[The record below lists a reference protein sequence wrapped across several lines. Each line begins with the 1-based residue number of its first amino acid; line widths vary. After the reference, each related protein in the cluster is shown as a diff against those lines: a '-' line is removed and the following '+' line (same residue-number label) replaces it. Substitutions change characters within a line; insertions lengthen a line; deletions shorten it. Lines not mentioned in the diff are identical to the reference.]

1 MKSTAALNGGG
12 LAHEYALPH
21 LHLQS
26 TLEAL
31 TLHRVTLDIQESARC
46 VIELFDRY
54 PLLPGLILKQAENF
68 FGVLSRRRFFE
79 LMSRPFS
86 LEMFSRRSVETLC
99 QYLDVR
105 PWSLPASMAI
115 VSAARQALQ
124 REPEFFY
131 EPIAVD
137 RQSQGVCLLDIHEL
151 FQAQAVIHQLAVEA
165 LQESQYA
172 LLAEKELAQ
181 ITLQS
186 IGDGVITTD
195 ASGRI
200 QSLNQIAEQLTG
212 WTEAQAQGMG
222 LDQVFCCVDEDTHQ
236 PKAHPLTLLLPA
248 EAAPQADTGLLV
260 NQQGQERV
268 VDYSTSPIRDAQGEV
283 HGAVL
288 VLRDITHQRRLA
300 RQLHW
305 QASHDA
311 LTGLT
316 NRTELERLLQETVQQ
331 PPPRSGCHTFCYL
344 DLDRFKIVNDTCG
357 HLAGDELLRQI
368 SEVLQLQ
375 VRASDVVARLGG
387 DEFGV
392 LLYDCSLEQGEA
404 IAQVIR
410 HKIQQFRFL
419 WQGQAFTLGVSVGI
433 TSIDG
438 SAPPTEILRRAD
450 LACYWAKDEGRNRVC
465 RFQEASDHRSV
476 QLGMVWVSRL
486 THALSHSGFRLY
498 RQTVV
503 DPRQRD
509 KPLHSEILLRLVDEE
524 DTFHLPNAFLP
535 TAERYNL
542 MPELDRWVIRNA
554 FKSYGAAASGEAAGS
569 ASPLVAQGAR
579 FAINLSGASLNDE
592 QLVEFIR
599 SEMAAREIAPSR
611 VCFEITETVAIA
623 NLTRASA
630 MMRALK
636 QLGCCFALDDFGCGL
651 SAFTSLKALPVDFLK
666 IDGSFIRDI
675 ATDPVAHVM
684 VKSIHEVAQVMGL
697 KTIAEWVDNESTL
710 QILQQ
715 IGIDYVQGYF
725 IDQPQPLDSP
735 PSS

>member
-1 MKSTAALNGGG
+1 MKSTVSLSGGR
-12 LAHEYALPH
+12 LTHEYALPH

-31 TLHRVTLDIQESARC
+31 TLHRVTLDTQESARC

-54 PLLPGLILKQAENF
+54 PLLPGLILRQDGNF
-68 FGVLSRRRFFE
+68 LGVLSRRRFFE

-86 LEMFSRRSVETLC
+86 LDMLSRRSVDTLC

-105 PWSLPASMAI
+105 AWSLPAATAI

-124 REPEFFY
+124 REPESFY
-131 EPIAVD
+131 EPIVVNGPT
-137 RQSQGVCLLDIHEL
+137 QEVCLLDIHEL

-186 IGDGVITTD
+186 IGEGVITTD
-195 ASGRI
+195 ADGRI

-212 WTEAQAQGMG
+212 WPEAQAQGMA
-222 LDQVFCCVDEDTHQ
+222 LNQVFYCISEETRQ
-236 PKAHPLTLLLPA
+236 PQPQPLSPLFLA
-248 EAAPQADTGLLV
+248 ETTDPLAAVGLLIDR
-260 NQQGQERV
+260 QGRERI
-268 VDYSTSPIRDAQGEV
+268 VDYSTSPIRDAQGGV

-288 VLRDITHQRRLA
+288 VLRDITQQRRLA

-305 QASHDA
+305 QACHDA
-311 LTGLT
+311 LTGLV
-316 NRTELERLLQETVQQ
+316 NRNELERLLEAMVQQ
-331 PPPRSGCHTFCYL
+331 GSSRSGHHTFCYL

-368 SEVLQLQ
+368 SDLLQQQ
-375 VRASDVVARLGG
+375 VRSSDIVARLGG
-387 DEFGV
+387 DEFGI
-392 LLYDCSLEQGEA
+392 LLYDCSLTQGEA

-419 WQGQAFTLGVSVGI
+419 WQGQAFTLGVSIGI
-433 TSIDG
+433 TRVDG
-438 SAPPTEILRRAD
+438 AVPPTEILRQAD
-450 LACYWAKDEGRNRVC
+450 LACYCAKDEGRNRVC
-465 RFQEASDHRSV
+465 RFQEADGRHSA
-476 QLGMVWVSRL
+476 QLGTLWVSRL

-503 DPRQRD
+503 DPWRRGQ
-509 KPLHSEILLRLVDEE
+509 PLHSEILLRLVDEGG
-524 DTFHLPNAFLP
+524 TLHLPNAFLP

-542 MPELDRWVIRNA
+542 MPELDRWVIHNA
-554 FKSYGAAASGEAAGS
+554 FRAYSQATRSQSAAVPPPP
-569 ASPLVAQGAR
+569 PLERR

-592 QLVEFIR
+592 HLVDFIR
-599 SEMAAREIAPSR
+599 SEMAAQGIAPPL

-630 MMRALK
+630 IMQALK
-636 QLGCCFALDDFGCGL
+636 QLGCHFALDDFGCGL
-651 SAFTSLKALPVDFLK
+651 SAFTLLKALPVDFLK
-666 IDGSFIRDI
+666 IDGSFIQDI
-675 ATDPVAHVM
+675 STDAVAQVM

-697 KTIAEWVDNESTL
+697 RTIAEWVDNDATL
-710 QILQQ
+710 QALQQ

-725 IDQPQPLDSP
+725 IDQPQPLNP
-735 PSS
+735 